1 MRSGA
6 TICSCYLLLWFAFV
20 FVFFSLSGTKLPH
33 YVLYGMTGLVLLMA
47 VYAHEI
53 GSRFWALLPAAGFFL
68 VLLLLPWVVK
78 LALPHVPDAY
88 YREALVQRRCVFQP
102 RLLRIHRRRASGH
115 RGRDAGAPRAAC
127 A

>member
-1 MRSGA
+1 M
-6 TICSCYLLLWFAFV
+6 

-47 VYAHEI
+47 ALCPRAA
-53 GSRFWALLPAAGFFL
+53 GRAFWALLPAAGFFL

-88 YREALVQRRCVFQP
+88 YREALSNADAYFTPGYFAFIGGALLVTVAAMLERRVRHGAQA
-102 RLLRIHRRRASGH
+102 RR
-115 RGRDAGAPRAAC
+115 
-127 A
+127 